1 MAKIRPRGQKIV
13 SVIIVLI
20 TALFLLACGTNS
32 DEELVKAA
40 MKGNTETIEKLL
52 AKGADANA
60 TDQKHR
66 STALMWA
73 AHNGH
78 TEAIKVLIRSGAAID
93 ARREK
98 GETALWFA
106 AQKGQLETLKI
117 LVENGAKTDIVGRD
131 GDTAIAIAEK
141 NGHAHVVDYLN
152 QASRSEQKASD

>member
-1 MAKIRPRGQKIV
+1 V
-13 SVIIVLI
+13 
-20 TALFLLACGTNS
+20 
-32 DEELVKAA
+32 
-40 MKGNTETIEKLL
+40 IEKML
-52 AKGADANA
+52 AKGADVNA

-78 TEAIKVLIRSGAAID
+78 TEALKVLIRSGAAID

-117 LVENGAKTDIVGRD
+117 LVENGAKTDVVGRD
-131 GDTAIAIAEK
+131 GETAVAIAEK
-141 NGHAHVVDYLN
+141 NGHTHVVDYLKRIGGPE
-152 QASRSEQKASD
+152 QAASN